1 MTGMERRRLVLG
13 LLFVSPCLIGL
24 AVFTLYPLAA
34 SFYYSFCDY
43 DILSEPLWVGTANY
57 AEMLGDDLFWKS
69 LYNTC
74 FFAALFVPLSLVLS
88 LLVAMLLN
96 QAVKFRFL
104 FRALFYL
111 PALVPIVAG
120 AMIWL
125 WIYNGEYGLLN
136 YALSR
141 IGIRAPQ
148 WLADPA
154 WTKPALVFMALW
166 GVGNTII
173 IYLAALQDVPVQ
185 LYESA
190 EIDGA
195 GFWAKFRHVTI
206 PMISPV
212 IYFNLI
218 MGIIGAMQI
227 FTRPYI
233 MMERGGPDNSALFYT
248 IYIFQ
253 NAFRYSRMGYASA
266 MAWTLFVAIVF
277 LTWLG
282 SKSASGKIHYEGR

>member
-1 MTGMERRRLVLG
+1 MSRGERLKLFWG
-13 LLFVSPCLIGL
+13 LLFISPWLAGF

-57 AEMLGDDLFWKS
+57 AEMLEDELFWKS

-74 FFAALFVPLSLVLS
+74 FFAALFVPFGLLFS

-96 QAVKFRFL
+96 QAVKLRFL
-104 FRALFYL
+104 FRTLFYL

-136 YALSR
+136 HALSQ

-154 WTKPALVFMALW
+154 WIKPALVLMAVW

-195 GFWAKFRHVTI
+195 GFWGKFRHITI
-206 PMISPV
+206 PMVSPV
-212 IYFNLI
+212 IYFNLV
-218 MGIIGAMQI
+218 MGIIGSMQI

-233 MMERGGPDNSALFYT
+233 MMERGGPDDSALFYT

-253 NAFRYSRMGYASA
+253 NAFKYSRMGYASA
-266 MAWTLFVAIVF
+266 MAWVLFLVIVV

-282 SKSASGKIHYEGR
+282 AKAMRTRVYYEGR